1 MLRAV
6 NARLG
11 VMVAVA
17 VLLTVGAAACGD
29 DSGSADTLPP
39 LITTTTSTTILATT
53 TTTVSLYTIQSGD
66 SLSKIAEK
74 FNVDQAALMMLN
86 GITDPDHIEAGQ
98 VLKIPPPIAAT
109 TTVPAASSTLT
120 PTT

>member
-17 VLLTVGAAACGD
+17 VLMPLGAAACGD
-29 DSGSADTLPP
+29 DSESADTLPP
-39 LITTTTSTTILATT
+39 LITTTTSTTMPPTT

-98 VLKIPPPIAAT
+98 VLKMPPPLPPPT
-109 TTVPAASSTLT
+109 TAPASSSTST
-120 PTT
+120 A